1 MKLGHVA
8 IAWSEWFPPAVIMPM
23 LIKANNSID
32 YSTVDDCY
40 PILICYLFIDGI
52 QLQVRFLTLMEA
64 IIRLQLILRSW
75 SDAVCII
82 LSYI

>member
-1 MKLGHVA
+1 
-8 IAWSEWFPPAVIMPM
+8 MPM
-23 LIKANNSID
+23 LIEANNN
-32 YSTVDDCY
+32 TVDDCY

-75 SDAVCII
+75 SDAMCII
-82 LSYI
+82 LSYIYEYSSRH

>member
-1 MKLGHVA
+1 
-8 IAWSEWFPPAVIMPM
+8 M
-23 LIKANNSID
+23 LIEANNNN
-32 YSTVDDCY
+32 TVDDCY
-40 PILICYLFIDGI
+40 PILICYLIIDGI

>member
-1 MKLGHVA
+1 
-8 IAWSEWFPPAVIMPM
+8 M
-23 LIKANNSID
+23 LIEGNNN
-32 YSTVDDCY
+32 TVDDCY
-40 PILICYLFIDGI
+40 INLLFVIDGT

-64 IIRLQLILRSW
+64 IIKLQLILQSW